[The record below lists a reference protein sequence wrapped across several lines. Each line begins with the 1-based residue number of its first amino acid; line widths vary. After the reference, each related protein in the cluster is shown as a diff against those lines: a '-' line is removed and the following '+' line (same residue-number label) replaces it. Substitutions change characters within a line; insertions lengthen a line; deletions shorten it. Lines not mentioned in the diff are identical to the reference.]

1 MIKQS
6 KSFTKT
12 LMSQT
17 HMQVCIY
24 KIGLPGDKLDVIF
37 NNIGYFSKNI
47 YSSKLI
53 LITVVFFSDY
63 LQQLFTVVFLQ
74 SLVDETIV
82 QII

>member
-53 LITVVFFSDY
+53 LITVVF
-63 LQQLFTVVFLQ
+63 LQ